1 VEVGGGGDLD
11 CRVPL
16 GGDAEDVA
24 LAEVTDERDG
34 SFAADGEGD
43 HGAGE
48 EDPVA
53 ERQERER

>member
-1 VEVGGGGDLD
+1 VEVGRRGELHRGVL
-11 CRVPL
+11 L

-24 LAEVTDERDG
+24 LVQPADQRDG
-34 SFAADGEGD
+34 SLAADGEGD
-43 HGAGE
+43 DGAGE